1 MRPLVLRIMPVVF
14 LAAYRAVSLAL
25 YAASWRLLIPARA
38 RPRFGR
44 LLWLRWIGEAVNSL
58 LPIAQVGGDVVRA
71 RLLAAR
77 TGRAVAGAAMIADLA
92 IGVTTQAVFG
102 IVGLA
107 ALAATG
113 ALPHLGRPV
122 ALALALALAAVG
134 ALVALLRG
142 RPLRLLL
149 SRLRDPR
156 WLGGGRSRERWRAL
170 AGGAASLDAA
180 LADVARRP
188 GDLALASALHLAGWL
203 SHAGETWLGLALVG
217 TPVSFAAALAI
228 ESLSSMARAA
238 AFFIPGGI
246 GVQEGTIV
254 YLCRTVGVPLHAAVT
269 LAVLKRAREI
279 VVSAL
284 GGLAWAAT
292 GRLSLR
298 RLFARLRERPRGS
311 AADA

>member
-1 MRPLVLRIMPVVF
+1 MRPLVLRIMPVAC
-14 LAAYRAVSLAL
+14 LAAYRVISLAL
-25 YAASWRLLIPARA
+25 YAASWRLLIPARV

-71 RLLAAR
+71 RLLAVK
-77 TGRAVAGAAMIADLA
+77 TGRAAAGAAMVADLA

-102 IVGLA
+102 IAGVA
-107 ALAATG
+107 ALAASRAVPDVG
-113 ALPHLGRPV
+113 RWAAIALL
-122 ALALALALAAVG
+122 LALAAVG

-142 RPLRLLL
+142 RPLRWLL

-156 WLGGGRSRERWRAL
+156 WLGGRSRERWRAL
-170 AGGAASLDAA
+170 AGGAALLDAA

-188 GDLALASALHLAGWL
+188 GALALASSLHLAGWL
-203 SHAGETWLGLALVG
+203 SHAGETWLGLELVG
-217 TPVSFAAALAI
+217 APVSFTAALAI
-228 ESLSSMARAA
+228 EALSSMARAA

-254 YLCRTVGVPLHAAVT
+254 YVCRAVGVPLHAAVT

-279 VVSAL
+279 VVGAL

-292 GRLSLR
+292 GRVSLR
-298 RLFARLRERPRGS
+298 RLAARLRERPRGS